1 MTTRKMTTSKKTV
14 SDNPFKYGSVVS
26 REAFCNRI
34 EEIQQLEQY
43 IQNSQSV
50 WLFSPRRYGKTSL
63 IKRIFNESTSVK
75 TLYVDLYNIKSTDD
89 FCKRYAKLIAD
100 TLFDWKDNIKTLS
113 GKLVESFKGLKPSV
127 MFDENGNAS
136 FSLQAET
143 IHQQIDVE
151 TILNI
156 PNKISI
162 KSGQRLCIAFDEF
175 QEIKRIDPFLINWMR
190 SAFQFHENVS
200 YIFLG
205 SKQSLM
211 ESIFSDHNSPF
222 YEFGVKMK
230 LNPIGKVEL
239 TKFIIER
246 FKSRKIDIAQDIVD
260 KILEISEGHPHYTQF
275 FASEVFYLIIS
286 GKDQS
291 QPGFNN
297 LWLTKIINGQS
308 DIFQNIYDQLSNI
321 QRNVLQTLTI
331 IDDDTELYS
340 AKTRDKYKLPTS
352 STLNTALNS
361 LINKD
366 IIVKDGLQ
374 YKLVNPIFRE
384 WLKKLSEQP

>member
-1 MTTRKMTTSKKTV
+1 MTKSKGTE

-26 REAFCNRI
+26 REAFCNRK
-34 EEIQQLEQY
+34 EEIQQLKQY
-43 IQNSQSV
+43 MQNSQSV

-63 IKRIFNESTSVK
+63 IKRVFNESVLVK

-100 TLFDWKDNIKTLS
+100 SLFDWKDNMKTLS

-127 MFDENGNAS
+127 TFDENGNPS
-136 FSLQAET
+136 FSLQTET

-156 PNKISI
+156 PDKIGKKNNQKI
-162 KSGQRLCIAFDEF
+162 CIAFDEF

-205 SKQSLM
+205 SKQSMM
-211 ESIFSDHNSPF
+211 ESIFSDNNSPF
-222 YEFGVKMK
+222 YEFGTKMN
-230 LNPIGKVEL
+230 LNPIRKEEL
-239 TKFIIER
+239 EMFITDR
-246 FKSRKIDIAQDIVD
+246 FKSRGIYITQSVVD
-260 KILEISEGHPHYTQF
+260 KILEISGGHPHYTQF
-275 FASEVFYLIIS
+275 FASEVFYLLLS
-286 GKDQS
+286 GHDQNNET
-291 QPGFNN
+291 FNH

-321 QRNVLQTLTI
+321 QRNVLQTLTV
-331 IDDDTELYS
+331 IDENTELYS
-340 AKTRDKYKLPTS
+340 VKTRDKYHLPPS
-352 STLNTALNS
+352 STLNTTLNS

-366 IIVKDGLQ
+366 IIAKQGLQ
-374 YKLVNPIFRE
+374 YKLVNPIFKE
-384 WLKKLSEQP
+384 WLKRLDAQL